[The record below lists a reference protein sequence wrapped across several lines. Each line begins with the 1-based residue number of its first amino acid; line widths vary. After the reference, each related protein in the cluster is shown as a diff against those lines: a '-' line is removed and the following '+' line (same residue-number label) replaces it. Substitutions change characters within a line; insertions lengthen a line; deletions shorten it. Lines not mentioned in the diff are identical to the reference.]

1 MKSKMG
7 LVWSFIFNK
16 ILYRTA
22 WVAKMDDGGSYHL
35 RRNLEYVKQKPKF
48 LQNILDG
55 QSARETADN
64 DRRSRAV
71 RIDDEPVL
79 VDSEGNA
86 IPEELLERDM
96 KLDSAFSGIHIS
108 RFIMLDMVEIDDFED
123 DSKLI
128 EEHLDDRSRER
139 PSKRSKPQP
148 AKQLSK
154 LKSDTRLLSFHED

>member
-1 MKSKMG
+1 MIEVVLNDRMG
-7 LVWSFIFNK
+7 HRIRVK
-16 ILYRTA
+16 CEAA
-22 WVAKMDDGGSYHL
+22 WVAKMGDDGSYHL

-96 KLDSAFSGIHIS
+96 KLDSAFSGINITQ
-108 RFIMLDMVEIDDFED
+108 MGL
-123 DSKLI
+123 
-128 EEHLDDRSRER
+128 
-139 PSKRSKPQP
+139 QY
-148 AKQLSK
+148 
-154 LKSDTRLLSFHED
+154 